1 MYSRKGDT
9 FTMKLRN
16 LLWLPIAAML
26 LNSCALGKKVEPSV
40 AQERALA
47 ATKANEEAEIDTQAI
62 TSKSEFSDTIK
73 SYEGE
78 TVVTETSTLK
88 FESSFKAKG
97 LHGDTPEFAATYKEM
112 MEEKVDG
119 VETYYVNHEEAFYLK
134 DSWLFG
140 DFSTTVRE
148 RGETETEEN
157 KGKVKIVPID
167 FKVVSVFD
175 YLSGFSAGEYQFG
188 APNEEELAILFQ
200 VASEIEAKELF
211 GKLTIT
217 YKLDVKS
224 LVLIML
230 LAFGRDLDAMT
241 EEEREAFDTE
251 LNTMVE
257 EMSKVMS
264 INKYQMTL
272 GISKDGYVEK
282 IRTDIDM
289 VTNEYNEEVEPK
301 VLVASEEL
309 KTFTESTMEINKKL
323 TIKYPNIDD
332 YPEAQPIIR

>member
-1 MYSRKGDT
+1 
-9 FTMKLRN
+9 MKFKK
-16 LLWLPIAAML
+16 LLLLPLAALL
-26 LNSCALGKKVEPSV
+26 LNGCAIGKKVDKDV
-40 AQERALA
+40 
-47 ATKANEEAEIDTQAI
+47 ANERVSEAIQTQEEMDVDSLFQEAKQDMTESVSQTNLGAET
-62 TSKSEFSDTIK
+62 TSK
-73 SYEGE
+73 
-78 TVVTETSTLK
+78 VTNKGTTTL
-88 FESSFKAKG
+88 KAKG

-230 LAFGRDLDAMT
+230 LAFGLDLDAMT

>member
-1 MYSRKGDT
+1 
-9 FTMKLRN
+9 
-16 LLWLPIAAML
+16 
-26 LNSCALGKKVEPSV
+26 
-40 AQERALA
+40 
-47 ATKANEEAEIDTQAI
+47 
-62 TSKSEFSDTIK
+62 
-73 SYEGE
+73 
-78 TVVTETSTLK
+78 
-88 FESSFKAKG
+88 
-97 LHGDTPEFAATYKEM
+97 M

-140 DFSTTVRE
+140 GFSTTVRE

-188 APNEEELAILFQ
+188 APNEEGLAILFQ

-230 LAFGRDLDAMT
+230 LAFGLDLDAMT

-289 VTNEYNEEVEPK
+289 VTNKYNEEVEPK